1 MFKETIIAAAKA
13 GEVVLRKYYHNEF
26 KISSKTSIN
35 DIVTQA
41 DMESETAIIDV
52 IKAQS
57 PTQYIYSEEA
67 GELAQESDYKWII
80 DPIDGTVNFA
90 HGLPLCAISIALA
103 YKNEVIM
110 GVVNC
115 PFLNEFYF
123 AAKGEGA
130 TMNNK
135 PIKVSKQADIKRALV
150 STGFAYEWQV
160 NGYNPMVPFEAM
172 MKMNVPVRRIGT
184 AAVNLCWIAAGRT
197 DGYWEHNLH
206 AYDVAAGFL
215 IITESGGQVTTF
227 EGNAYNP
234 WEPRIVATNGL
245 IHSEILSRLF

>member
-1 MFKETIIAAAKA
+1 MQKTMIKAAEAAAL
-13 GEVVLRKYYHNEF
+13 VLQKYYHNEF
-26 KISSKTSIN
+26 TIESKSTIN

-41 DMESETAIIDV
+41 DKESEATIIDI
-52 IKAQS
+52 IKQAH
-57 PTQYIYSEEA
+57 PDHDIYAEEA
-67 GELAQESDYKWII
+67 GELLTGSDYKWII

-103 YKNEVIM
+103 YKGDIIM

-115 PFLNEFYF
+115 PFLNELYI
-123 AAKGEGA
+123 AEKGKGA
-130 TMNNK
+130 TMNDK
-135 PIKVSKQADIKRALV
+135 PIHVSKQHEFKRALV

-172 MKMNVPVRRIGT
+172 MKLNIPVRRIGT

-206 AYDVAAGFL
+206 AYDTAAGFL
-215 IITESGGQVTTF
+215 MVTEAGGRITTF
-227 EGNAYNP
+227 DGKPYNP
-234 WEPRIVATNGL
+234 WEPRVVATNGL
-245 IHSEILSRLF
+245 IHDEILQRLF